1 MPKPVRVMRVIA
13 RLNIGGPAIQV
24 VNLTKRLTPLGY
36 ESVLLRGQE
45 GEREGSMDD
54 LAGALGVSPV
64 RIPGLRRGIGLHD
77 LRALATMIGWLR
89 AFRPDVLHTHTAKAG
104 ALGRLAV
111 AAVPWWRPRV
121 VVHTFHGHV
130 LKGEFS
136 PRMSRV
142 VAFVERLLATRAT
155 KLIAV
160 SQEVADD
167 LVDFGVA
174 RREKIE
180 VIHLG
185 FDLSPFDEP
194 AEARRRIRRETRA
207 ALGLSEDDFVVTIIA
222 RVVKVK
228 RIDRFIEMAHELA
241 DVPGIRFLIAGDGD
255 QRGDLE
261 ASSAARGLGDAL
273 VWAGF
278 RRDIPAICFASDV
291 VVLTS
296 DNEGTPVCLI
306 EAQAA
311 RVPVV
316 TTEVGGVRT
325 VVRDGV
331 SGRIVGSDAREL
343 AGAVRDLITAP
354 ERREDFGVE
363 GQRHV
368 RNTFSIERLVADID
382 GLYCRLLQEADGA
395 GNAQVGEAEPP
406 SHPHS

>member
-1 MPKPVRVMRVIA
+1 MIA

-185 FDLSPFDEP
+185 FDLSLFDEP